1 MRDMMWQNETQR
13 TASALRVL
21 KNYGGYIL
29 GTLVVQYLIDQ
40 EAIRFTESVR
50 LTLIDDTV

>member
-1 MRDMMWQNETQR
+1 MWQNETQR